1 MGSRKLFGTNGG
13 VKVWFEDKS
22 AILVRPSGTEPIYIL
37 YAEAKNPKRALSLV
51 EEYSSKLEKTLK
63 TL

>member
-22 AILVRPSGTEPIYIL
+22 AILVRPSGTEPVYRL
-37 YAEAKNPKRALSLV
+37 YAEAKNPKRAVSLL